1 MLARLVVGYR
11 WYINRSLDRRVV
23 EMFSSTQLLIGK
35 EALERLNASS
45 VLVVGLGGV
54 GAYVAEMLCRAG
66 VGHLTLVDGD
76 VVSVS
81 NKNRQLIA
89 LDSTIG
95 KNKTEVLAQRLKDI
109 NPNVEL
115 ELRTEFLRDESMIS
129 LLENN
134 KFDYVVDAIDTLS
147 PKVFLAA
154 WSVYFNIPIV
164 SSMGSGGKTDPTQI
178 QIADISKTYNCPLA
192 RMMRKKL
199 HKLKIYENIIAVFSP
214 EEVSKDCVVEQRS
227 ENKISNVGTISYM
240 PAMFGCT
247 IASVVIRELSGKEV
261 IKKKDNGRNDRSILQ
276 KYR

>member
-23 EMFSSTQLLIGK
+23 EMFSSTQLLIG
-35 EALERLNASS
+35 EQALERLKASS

-66 VGHLTLVDGD
+66 VGRLTLVDGD

-89 LDSTIG
+89 FDSTIG
-95 KNKTEVLAQRLKDI
+95 QNKTQVLAQRLKDI

>member
-1 MLARLVVGYR
+1 
-11 WYINRSLDRRVV
+11 
-23 EMFSSTQLLIGK
+23 MFSSTQLLIGK

-134 KFDYVVDAIDTLS
+134 TIYKKAFFTRINSIPNTYGLFTTYLLLKPNTVKYINQNQYLFNNSDVWATDGDW
-147 PKVFLAA
+147 KG
-154 WSVYFNIPIV
+154 FNIP
-164 SSMGSGGKTDPTQI
+164 STLLCMQPNYGSEYTNVVTLLTPMPFSLCCFRLPSLSKRNAFAAVPPRTSQPFKDVWNNPKPKFLTSPSTITSYTTTTAVPTRPRAI
-178 QIADISKTYNCPLA
+178 
-192 RMMRKKL
+192 
-199 HKLKIYENIIAVFSP
+199 FSP
-214 EEVSKDCVVEQRS
+214 SWNNFPIGIE
-227 ENKISNVGTISYM
+227 
-240 PAMFGCT
+240 
-247 IASVVIRELSGKEV
+247 
-261 IKKKDNGRNDRSILQ
+261 
-276 KYR
+276 

>member
-1 MLARLVVGYR
+1 
-11 WYINRSLDRRVV
+11 
-23 EMFSSTQLLIGK
+23 MFSSTQLLIG
-35 EALERLNASS
+35 EQALERLKASS

-66 VGHLTLVDGD
+66 VGRLTLVDGD

-95 KNKTEVLAQRLKDI
+95 QNKTQVLAQRLKDI

-178 QIADISKTYNCPLA
+178 KIADISKTYNCPLA

-199 HKLKIYENIIAVFSP
+199 HKLKIYENIIAVFSS

>member
-1 MLARLVVGYR
+1 
-11 WYINRSLDRRVV
+11 
-23 EMFSSTQLLIGK
+23 MFSSTQLLIGNQ
-35 EALERLNASS
+35 ALEKLKASS

-66 VGHLTLVDGD
+66 IGHLTLVDGD
-76 VVSVS
+76 VVSLT

-109 NPNVEL
+109 NPEVEL
-115 ELRTEFLRDESMIS
+115 ELHTEFLRDENMIS

-154 WSVYFNIPIV
+154 WSVYFDIPIV

-214 EEVSKDCVVEQRS
+214 EEVDKDCVVEQRS
-227 ENKISNVGTISYM
+227 ENKLSNVGTISYM

-261 IKKKDNGRNDRSILQ
+261 IKKKNNGRNDRSILQ

>member
-1 MLARLVVGYR
+1 M
-11 WYINRSLDRRVV
+11 
-23 EMFSSTQLLIGK
+23 EMFSRTELLLGR
-35 EALERLNASS
+35 EAIEKLQQASI
-45 VLVVGLGGV
+45 LIVGLGGV

-66 VGHLTLVDGD
+66 VGKLTLVDGD
-76 VVSVS
+76 TVSES
-81 NKNRQLIA
+81 NKNRQLLA
-89 LDSTIG
+89 LSSTIG
-95 KNKTEVLAQRLKDI
+95 QNKTDVLKQRLEDI
-109 NPNVEL
+109 NPNIEIVTH
-115 ELRTEFLRDESMIS
+115 TEFLRDENMIS

-164 SSMGSGGKTDPTQI
+164 SSMGSGGKMDTQKI
-178 QIADISKTYNCPLA
+178 EIADISKTYNCSLA

-247 IASVVIRELSGKEV
+247 IASVVIRELIGIEV
-261 IKKKDNGRNDRSILQ
+261 IKRKNNGRNDRSVLQ